1 MKAIQCGYPPH
12 HHNGF
17 VVTSRQW
24 KASGEVTGCPYLEFP
39 HKATVVM
46 RRIGALDYL
55 HNVTI
60 YMYIYRCKVK
70 AKTTKIL
77 KCIKTLFTVK
87 T

>member
-1 MKAIQCGYPPH
+1 MKAIQCDHPPH

-17 VVTSRQW
+17 VVTFRQW
-24 KASGEVTGCPYLEFP
+24 KASGGVTGRPYPAFP
-39 HKATVVM
+39 HKAIVVM

-77 KCIKTLFTVK
+77 KCYKTLFTVK
-87 T
+87 I